1 MSTEETTKFNKSAFI
16 RARPNLKPAE
26 IIAEAEKLGQTI
38 SPGTI
43 WTLRS
48 ADKRKAEGKVVK
60 KAKAASGASKK
71 TAKKASKKT
80 AKVAV
85 KKAKVA
91 VKKAASTKPFNK
103 SAFIRKYPKLG
114 AGEVIEKAAVLGQT
128 ITAGMIY
135 TLRSAD
141 KRAAE
146 GGGTSKKTSKVAK
159 KTSKKVAKK
168 AAQGERQ
175 LKVVTTPMSND
186 SPFKGGSVTGR
197 PSIAFDPSDPAARK
211 FIASALA
218 ANA

>member
-60 KAKAASGASKK
+60 KTKAASGASKK
-71 TAKKASKKT
+71 VAKK
-80 AKVAV
+80 VA

-91 VKKAASTKPFNK
+91 VKKAASAKPFNK

-114 AGEVIEKAAVLGQT
+114 AGEVIEKAAAFGQT

-146 GGGTSKKTSKVAK
+146 GGGTSKKVSKVGK
-159 KTSKKVAKK
+159 KTAKK
-168 AAQGERQ
+168 ASKKAARSERQ
-175 LKVVTTPMSND
+175 LKVVTTPVGTD

-197 PSIAFDPSDPAARK
+197 PTIAFDPSDPAARK

>member
-71 TAKKASKKT
+71 VAKKANK
-80 AKVAV
+80 KVA

-91 VKKAASTKPFNK
+91 VKKAASAKPFNK

-114 AGEVIEKAAVLGQT
+114 AGEVIEKAAAFGQT

-146 GGGTSKKTSKVAK
+146 GGGA
-159 KTSKKVAKK
+159 SKKVSKVGKKTAKK
-168 AAQGERQ
+168 ASKKAARSERQ
-175 LKVVTTPMSND
+175 LKVVTTPVGTD